1 VTASEPDRPH
11 GFIPVSFE
19 DGSWKTADGA
29 VVPWYE
35 VQTDLLPESQVQ
47 GALERVLSVYGVS
60 DVVVDAFDQFRKE
73 LRSPPPEEGPS
84 STPSGGGQGGGPSS
98 SPSGGGEDGG

>member
-1 VTASEPDRPH
+1 MASQPESPH
-11 GFIPVSFE
+11 GFVPVSYV
-19 DGSWKTADGA
+19 DGTWKTADGS

-35 VQTDLLPESQVQ
+35 VQTDLLAEDEVQ

-73 LRSPPPEEGPS
+73 LKRPTSEEDPGP
-84 STPSGGGQGGGPSS
+84 
-98 SPSGGGEDGG
+98 SPSGERQDGG

>member
-1 VTASEPDRPH
+1 VTGPEPEGAH
-11 GFIPVSFE
+11 GFVPVVFE
-19 DGSWKTADGA
+19 DGSWKTAEGG

-35 VQTDLLPESQVQ
+35 VQTDLLPEAEVQ

-73 LRSPPPEEGPS
+73 LKRPSPEEG
-84 STPSGGGQGGGPSS
+84 
-98 SPSGGGEDGG
+98 

>member
-1 VTASEPDRPH
+1 MTDSEPEDTH
-11 GFIPVSFE
+11 GFVPVSFK
-19 DGSWKTADGA
+19 DGQWITAEGG

-35 VQTDLLPESQVQ
+35 VQTDLLPEADVQ

-73 LRSPPPEEGPS
+73 LKHPTDD
-84 STPSGGGQGGGPSS
+84 STPSPSGEGQGGG
-98 SPSGGGEDGG
+98 

>member
-1 VTASEPDRPH
+1 MTASEPDSPH
-11 GFIPVSFE
+11 GFVPVSF
-19 DGSWKTADGA
+19 DNGTWKTADGD

-35 VQTDLLPESQVQ
+35 VQTDLLPEAQVQ

-73 LRSPPPEEGPS
+73 LKRGSPEEG
-84 STPSGGGQGGGPSS
+84 
-98 SPSGGGEDGG
+98 

>member
-1 VTASEPDRPH
+1 MDGAEPENPN
-11 GFIPVSFE
+11 GFVPVRFE
-19 DGSWKTADGA
+19 DGSWKTTEGE

-35 VQTDLLPESQVQ
+35 VQTDLVPEADVQ

-73 LRSPPPEEGPS
+73 LKRPPSEEDPSPA
-84 STPSGGGQGGGPSS
+84 GGGQGGGR
-98 SPSGGGEDGG
+98 

>member
-1 VTASEPDRPH
+1 MDGGEPENPN
-11 GFIPVSFE
+11 GFVPVRFE
-19 DGSWKTADGA
+19 DGSWKTADGE

-35 VQTDLLPESQVQ
+35 VQTDLVPEADVQ

-73 LRSPPPEEGPS
+73 LKRPS
-84 STPSGGGQGGGPSS
+84 DDNETAFPSGGKHDHDPSPSGGGQGGG
-98 SPSGGGEDGG
+98 